1 MLPMCLTVCP
11 EEKYPVAS
19 FKTARALKNKLQAC
33 GVLSAWENFFS
44 ENADL
49 LSQDMPKHDTI
60 LMNMNSWA
68 TTLETR
74 FSGQDVEALGA
85 VLMELTKM

>member
-1 MLPMCLTVCP
+1 M
-11 EEKYPVAS
+11 AS
-19 FKTARALKNKLQAC
+19 CQLGELLLR
-33 GVLSAWENFFS
+33 ERRP

-49 LSQDMPKHDTI
+49 LLQDMPKRDTI
-60 LMNMNSWA
+60 LMNMNFWA

-85 VLMELTKM
+85 VLMELTKMRPSLSECKHACMGLGSIP